1 MLGCVRLCGILW
13 ARTLER
19 FVMPSPMGSS
29 QPRDQPLSL
38 TAPALA
44 GGLFHL
50 STTREAPP
58 DYTHAR
64 THTHTHTHTRVIFP
78 TEAGSPAVLRQKYLT
93 FKTKS
98 FRRPRSEPRKVCWA
112 SLAPGWPWPCCV
124 LVGGLDP
131 SPAPGPTYSVQQ

>member
-19 FVMPSPMGSS
+19 FVMPSRMGSS

-38 TAPALA
+38 MAPALA
-44 GGLFHL
+44 GGLFHP

-64 THTHTHTHTRVIFP
+64 THTPTHMQ
-78 TEAGSPAVLRQKYLT
+78 VLFSLQRQ
-93 FKTKS
+93 
-98 FRRPRSEPRKVCWA
+98 E
-112 SLAPGWPWPCCV
+112 
-124 LVGGLDP
+124 
-131 SPAPGPTYSVQQ
+131 VQLF